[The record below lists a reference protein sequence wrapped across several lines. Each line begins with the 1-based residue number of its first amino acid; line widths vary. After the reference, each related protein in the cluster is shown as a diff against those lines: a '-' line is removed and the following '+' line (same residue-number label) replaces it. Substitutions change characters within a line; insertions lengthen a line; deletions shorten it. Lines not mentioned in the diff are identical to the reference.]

1 MKDIRYTPFLSP
13 ESLYAV
19 NDVLLESED
28 LRGLNLVMGFT
39 GFSDAGHVV
48 TQLAGELVDELD
60 AEPVALFDIDQL
72 LDYRS
77 RRPRITFEQ
86 DHLTNYRQPK
96 LGLYRMLDS
105 MGQPFLFLTGNEPD
119 LQWERFTLAVLG
131 LVERF
136 DVNLVAWVHSIP
148 MPVPHTRPIGAT
160 VHGNRPD
167 LIEGISAWRSTVD
180 IPSAIGHLLEYR
192 LAEAGRNVVGYA
204 IHVPHYLSDA
214 EYPPAAVAGLE
225 FIGAAASL
233 MLPSE
238 RLREA
243 GRIVERQIA
252 EQTEGSADVA
262 AVVGNL
268 EKQYDEHA
276 HGNARRSLLAG
287 ENDELPGADELGA
300 AVEAYLAS
308 RDNAAEESAA
318 TTPADSGRDAARGGP
333 RDTAVD
339 PHSSSDSSSDSS
351 AANGS
356 DSSAANGSDSAS
368 DSPSDSAS
376 DLDDGGAG
384 GAAGGGSAGG
394 STV

>member
-1 MKDIRYTPFLSP
+1 MKDIQYTPFLDP
-13 ESLYAV
+13 QSLYAI
-19 NDVLLESED
+19 NDELLARED
-28 LRGLNLVMGFT
+28 LRGLNMLMAISGFA
-39 GFSDAGHVV
+39 DAGHVV
-48 TQLAGELVDELD
+48 TQLAGELLEVLD

-86 DHLTNYRQPK
+86 DHLTDYRQPR
-96 LGLYRMLDS
+96 LALYRMLDS
-105 MGQPFLFLTGNEPD
+105 LGQPFLFLTGQEPD
-119 LQWERFTLAVLG
+119 LQWERFTQAVLG
-131 LVERF
+131 LIERF
-136 DVNLVAWVHSIP
+136 DVNLVSWVHSIP

-167 LIEGISAWRSTVD
+167 LIEGISAWRSTVE

-192 LAEAGRNVVGYA
+192 LAAAGRNVVGYA

-225 FIGAAASL
+225 YLGAAASL

-276 HGNARRSLLAG
+276 HGNTRRSLLAG
-287 ENDELPGADELGA
+287 DNDELPGADELGA

-308 RDNAAEESAA
+308 RDNDA
-318 TTPADSGRDAARGGP
+318 TPDDG
-333 RDTAVD
+333 
-339 PHSSSDSSSDSS
+339 
-351 AANGS
+351 ANGT
-356 DSSAANGSDSAS
+356 
-368 DSPSDSAS
+368 
-376 DLDDGGAG
+376 
-384 GAAGGGSAGG
+384 GSAGNSPSG
-394 STV
+394 A